1 MTLFKSGKYF
11 YDFVSLLFP
20 KVCAACGINL
30 ADTEQSICTRCLYQ
44 LPTTNFHDDPENEVA
59 KLFWG
64 RVKIEKATSF
74 YYYHKGSKFQKPI
87 HQLKYKGQKHI
98 GLDLGRIFGL
108 HLKETG
114 FNKTDLIIPVP
125 LHYKKLKKRGY
136 NQSEFIARGI
146 AEGLE
151 KPVSTDILYRA
162 VYNPTQTNKSRFE
175 RWENVEGIFQCKKK
189 EFLENKH
196 VLLVDDVVTT
206 GSTLE
211 ACAHTISGIK
221 NTKVSIATLAV
232 AKY

>member
-1 MTLFKSGKYF
+1 MQVKSRKYL
-11 YDFVSLLFP
+11 YDFISLLFP
-20 KVCAACGINL
+20 RVCSACGTNL
-30 ADTEQSICTRCLYQ
+30 ADTEQTLCTRCLYQ

-64 RVKIEKATSF
+64 RVNIEKATSF
-74 YYYHKGSKFQKPI
+74 YYYFKGSKFQKPI
-87 HQLKYKGQKHI
+87 HQLKYHGQKHI
-98 GLDLGRIFGL
+98 GFDLGKIFGQ

-114 FNKTDLIIPVP
+114 FKITDLIIPVP

-146 AEGLE
+146 AEALD
-151 KPVSTDILYRA
+151 KPVATDIIYRA
-162 VYNPTQTNKSRFE
+162 VYNPTQTKKSRFE
-175 RWENVEGIFQCKKK
+175 RWENVDGIFLCKKESK
-189 EFLENKH
+189 LMNKH

-211 ACAHTISGIK
+211 ACAQAITRISGA
-221 NTKVSIATLAV
+221 KVSVATLAV